1 MLKGYMTPLLLFGAC
16 DRLNGWRRTDKKNG
30 CCRERTEHDPC
41 IARMEA
47 WGAIRLVGRLMLL
60 INDDQANFTA
70 QRAQRNASAHH
81 EVWPDLLQS
90 GMSIQPL
97 TLARP

>member
-1 MLKGYMTPLLLFGAC
+1 MLKGYMTPLLLLGPC
-16 DRLNGWRRTDKKNG
+16 DRLNGWRRTDNEDG

-60 INDDQANFTA
+60 IDDDQANFTA

-81 EVWPDLLQS
+81 EVRPNLLQP
-90 GMSIQPL
+90 GVSIQPL

>member
-1 MLKGYMTPLLLFGAC
+1 MLKGYMTPLLLLGPC
-16 DRLNGWRRTDKKNG
+16 DRLNGWRRTDKEDG

-60 INDDQANFTA
+60 IDDDQANFTA

-81 EVWPDLLQS
+81 EVRPNLLQP
-90 GMSIQPL
+90 GVSIQTL

>member
-1 MLKGYMTPLLLFGAC
+1 MLKGYMTPLLLLGPC
-16 DRLNGWRRTDKKNG
+16 DRLNGWRRTDKEDG
-30 CCRERTEHDPC
+30 GCRERTEHDPC

-60 INDDQANFTA
+60 IDDDQANFTA

-81 EVWPDLLQS
+81 EVRPNLLQP
-90 GMSIQPL
+90 GVSIQPL

>member
-1 MLKGYMTPLLLFGAC
+1 MLKGYMTPLLLFGPR
-16 DRLNGWRRTDKKNG
+16 DRLNRWSRTDKKDG
-30 CCRERTEHDPC
+30 CCSERTKHDC
-41 IARMEA
+41 SVARMEA

-81 EVWPDLLQS
+81 EVWSAFLQP
-90 GMSIQPL
+90 GVSIQPL